1 MIRDSAGAEAP
12 DLPPWIW
19 LYLPFGLVLAVLSAR
34 LLTPDIY
41 LYETWV
47 ESERG
52 VVENG
57 TAVALIPAIVLGL
70 GALRYRAR
78 LPNRW
83 LVAWLVGLIAAA
95 VLFAGEEISWGQQWF
110 GWVSPDFVLALN
122 EQGKFNLHNI
132 DKQLTGRT
140 PTFIAG
146 LVVLLGG
153 IVFPLWQRWAGA
165 YFTRPTDWRYWM
177 APTRVVVPTA
187 AIAVVLRVIDP
198 LLVWFDLDDVAPMDI
213 DFGELQE
220 LYIALFLTFYIY
232 SMLLRLAARGER

>member
-1 MIRDSAGAEAP
+1 M
-12 DLPPWIW
+12 WVW
-19 LYLPFGLVLAVLSAR
+19 LYLPFAIVFAVIAAR
-34 LLTPDIY
+34 LLIPDIY
-41 LYETWV
+41 LYEDWV

-52 VVENG
+52 MVENG

-70 GALRYRAR
+70 RALRHRAL

-95 VLFAGEEISWGQQWF
+95 VFFAGEEISWGQQWL
-110 GWVSPDFVLALN
+110 GWDSPDFVLALN

-132 DKQLTGRT
+132 DKQLTSRT
-140 PTFIAG
+140 PNFLAG

-153 IVFPLWQRWAGA
+153 VVFPLWQRWAGA

-187 AIAVVLRVIDP
+187 AIALVLRVIDR

-213 DFGELQE
+213 DFSELPE
-220 LYIALFLTFYIY
+220 LYIALFLTLYIY
-232 SMLLRLAARGER
+232 SMFRRLAARGEP